1 MISIRALTVL
11 LIAVAAVGCGKPGS
25 PPVKGPQPEALPAY
39 QVDAA
44 FRLPESRTWEKARR
58 RGHLVVGA
66 KEDQPYMG
74 EKDPASGRYSGFDI
88 EIAKMMSASLG
99 FDPKTIEFRTIASAN
114 RETAL
119 QNGQID
125 YYVGTY
131 TINDNRKKQVG
142 FAGPYFMAGQS
153 LLVRRNEKDIK
164 GPQDLAGKKVCSA
177 AGSTPYQRLQKEFPK
192 AVLVAYDT
200 YSACVDNLLT
210 YQVDAVS
217 TDDSILLGYAAKVPE
232 ELKVVGEPFS
242 KEPYGIGVPRSD
254 NALRFALDDALEAQE
269 KNGNWKR
276 AYAATLGLSG
286 VPAPT
291 PPPSTATPRAEGEGT
306 DMDVLTENF
315 AVYGKG
321 FLGTVQLTVYASLL
335 ALVLGFVMASFRVA
349 PVGSFR
355 VFGTVWVTVLRNTP
369 LTLLFFAV
377 LLGLPRFGIVLPF
390 QLFAILALGCYT
402 SAFICEVLRSG
413 INTVPKGQG
422 EAARSLGMN
431 FGQTLGTVVLPQAFR
446 SVIPPIGSTLIAL
459 AKNSAIAGAFSV
471 NELLGTYK
479 TLNELGYS
487 IVWTFFWIAV
497 GYLIITLSISALFN
511 VLEKRYGVAR

>member
-1 MISIRALTVL
+1 MIALRALAVL
-11 LIAVAAVGCGKPGS
+11 LVAVAAAGCGKSGS
-25 PPVKGPQPEALPAY
+25 PPVKGPQPEDLPVY
-39 QVDAA
+39 QVDTG
-44 FRLPESRTWEKARR
+44 FQLPDSRTWEKAKR
-58 RGHLVVGA
+58 RGHLVVGV
-66 KEDQPYMG
+66 KEDQPYLG
-74 EKDPASGRYSGFDI
+74 EKDPASGRYSGFDV

-153 LLVRRNEKDIK
+153 LLVRRDEKDIN

-177 AGSTPYQRLQKEFPK
+177 AGSTPYQRLLKEFPK

-200 YSACVDNLLT
+200 YSVCVDNLLT

-269 KNGNWKR
+269 KNGNWKK
-276 AYAATLGLSG
+276 AYEATLGLSG

-291 PPPSTATPRAEGEGT
+291 PPPIDRYP
-306 DMDVLTENF
+306 
-315 AVYGKG
+315 
-321 FLGTVQLTVYASLL
+321 AS
-335 ALVLGFVMASFRVA
+335 
-349 PVGSFR
+349 
-355 VFGTVWVTVLRNTP
+355 
-369 LTLLFFAV
+369 
-377 LLGLPRFGIVLPF
+377 
-390 QLFAILALGCYT
+390 
-402 SAFICEVLRSG
+402 
-413 INTVPKGQG
+413 
-422 EAARSLGMN
+422 
-431 FGQTLGTVVLPQAFR
+431 
-446 SVIPPIGSTLIAL
+446 
-459 AKNSAIAGAFSV
+459 
-471 NELLGTYK
+471 
-479 TLNELGYS
+479 
-487 IVWTFFWIAV
+487 
-497 GYLIITLSISALFN
+497 
-511 VLEKRYGVAR
+511 